1 MYWTVLW
8 VGVVTGVVAHIIDF
22 VLWSFVFTKGIGELS
37 SLHGDKDKMKA
48 QMGSMVAQSFINTL
62 VFGILLVLVYAR
74 LRSGL
79 WATGVLGGMEFGTIL
94 WLPTIA
100 ISSISNCIWLDKVRP
115 LAWASFWTWLIRL
128 NVAGI
133 VAALLMR

>member
-1 MYWTVLW
+1 MYWTILW

-22 VLWSFVFTKGIGELS
+22 VLWSFVFTQGIGELS
-37 SLHGDKDKMKA
+37 SIHGDKEKMKA
-48 QMGSMVAQSFINTL
+48 QMRSM
-62 VFGILLVLVYAR
+62 VFGILFVLVYAR

-79 WATGVLGGMEFGTIL
+79 WATGILGGMEFGTIL

-100 ISSISNCIWLDKVRP
+100 ISSISNSIWLDKVRP
-115 LAWASFWTWLIRL
+115 LAWASFWAWLIRL